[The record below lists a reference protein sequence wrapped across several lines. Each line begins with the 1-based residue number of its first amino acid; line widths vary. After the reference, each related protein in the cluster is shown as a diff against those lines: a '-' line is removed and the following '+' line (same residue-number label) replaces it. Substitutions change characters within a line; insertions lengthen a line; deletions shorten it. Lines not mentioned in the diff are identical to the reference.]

1 MPLLTAHA
9 NCHGSQRIDGD
20 AGAMVERMRIERADA
35 SSVRLPP
42 RRIQNVM
49 ILFAYSEC
57 EVRSARLNSM
67 VQYSCNCLRRFAL
80 GIFGIKTSNSSTE
93 RNWSNY
99 NFIHSKNRNRLLPT
113 KVGKLLSVY
122 ANGRV
127 VDRMKECEENGEEYV
142 RARADALNL
151 TRNSEE
157 LNWDQYREFD
167 NGVSSSDEESI

>member
-1 MPLLTAHA
+1 MTTSGLSVPRHW
-9 NCHGSQRIDGD
+9 R
-20 AGAMVERMRIERADA
+20 
-35 SSVRLPP
+35 SSVK
-42 RRIQNVM
+42 
-49 ILFAYSEC
+49 
-57 EVRSARLNSM
+57 
-67 VQYSCNCLRRFAL
+67 
-80 GIFGIKTSNSSTE
+80 IFPAAGE
-93 RNWSNY
+93 RDGERD
-99 NFIHSKNRNRLLPT
+99 NFIYSKNRNRLLPT
-113 KVGKLLSVY
+113 KVGKLLIVY

>member
-1 MPLLTAHA
+1 MFFLRLKKNKKSGSAQHGRNQIAAVLPLI
-9 NCHGSQRIDGD
+9 RICRRCFMTTSGLS
-20 AGAMVERMRIERADA
+20 VPRHWR
-35 SSVRLPP
+35 SSVK
-42 RRIQNVM
+42 
-49 ILFAYSEC
+49 
-57 EVRSARLNSM
+57 
-67 VQYSCNCLRRFAL
+67 
-80 GIFGIKTSNSSTE
+80 IFPAAGE
-93 RNWSNY
+93 RDGERD